1 MPQADPRIDAFIA
14 KAQPFAQPILD
25 HVRAVVRTTVPEAE
39 ETIKWSMPHFTVN
52 GKILAGMA
60 AFKAHSAF
68 FVHGAG
74 RMGEGEGQKDG
85 MGSFGKL
92 TALSD
97 LPPDSELADLLRK
110 GRDAILA
117 GAKPAKAPKAP
128 KPDIPMQDDF
138 AAALA
143 ASPKAKATFDGFPPS
158 ARREY
163 LEWVV
168 DAKRPETR
176 AKRIAQAVE
185 WLAEG
190 KKRNWKYE
198 SC

>member
-1 MPQADPRIDAFIA
+1 MPQTDPRIDAFIA
-14 KAQPFAQPILD
+14 KAQPFAQPILK
-25 HVRAVVRTTVPEAE
+25 HVRALVRTAVPEAE

-60 AFKAHSAF
+60 SFKAHAAF

-74 RMGEGEGQKDG
+74 RMGEGEG

-92 TALSD
+92 TSLSD
-97 LPPDSELADLLRK
+97 LPADSELSDLLRK
-110 GRDAILA
+110 GRDAIVA

-128 KPDIPMQDDF
+128 KPDIPMQDDL
-138 AAALA
+138 ATALA
-143 ASPKAKATFDGFPPS
+143 ESARAKATFDDFPPS

>member
-1 MPQADPRIDAFIA
+1 MPQTAPRIDAFIA
-14 KAQPFAQPILD
+14 KAQPFAQPILK
-25 HVRAVVRTTVPEAE
+25 HVRALVRTAVPEAE
-39 ETIKWSMPHFTVN
+39 ETIKWSMPHFSVN

-60 AFKAHSAF
+60 AFKAHAAF

-74 RMGEGEGQKDG
+74 RMGEGEG

-92 TALSD
+92 TSLSD
-97 LPPDSELADLLRK
+97 LPPDSELGDLLRK
-110 GRDAILA
+110 GRDAIVA

-128 KPDIPMQDDF
+128 KPEISMQNDF

-143 ASPKAKATFDGFPPS
+143 SSAKAQATFDSFPPS

>member
-1 MPQADPRIDAFIA
+1 MPQTDPRIDAFIA
-14 KAQPFAQPILD
+14 KAQPFAQPILK
-25 HVRAVVRTTVPEAE
+25 HVRALVRTAVPEAE

-60 AFKAHSAF
+60 AFKAHAAF

-74 RMGEGEGQKDG
+74 RMGEGEG

-92 TALSD
+92 TALTD
-97 LPPDSELADLLRK
+97 LPPDSELAYLLRK
-110 GRDAILA
+110 GRDAIVA
-117 GAKPAKAPKAP
+117 GVKPPKVAKTPKT
-128 KPDIPMQDDF
+128 DIPMPDDF

-143 ASPKAKATFDGFPPS
+143 ESPKARATFDGFAPS
-158 ARREY
+158 HRREY